1 MKITKKYLRQVIRE
15 ELDLALIEEGLGTKY
30 MKFARH
36 GVEGRS
42 GKEIDGMAN
51 YVNALHN
58 ALQQGQVT
66 SGVVELLGEP
76 YVQPTTRL
84 HKNPSILANPADVGL
99 EGASEGDPLPD
110 QAKKSFAR
118 EIRRRDQQFQ
128 GEDWSGFDPESYP
141 GKRAGEAWEEV
152 KKQYFDSR
160 IQETRRRS
168 GKMMHSKRSRR

>member
-1 MKITKKYLRQVIRE
+1 MKITKKYLKQVIRE
-15 ELDLALIEEGLGTKY
+15 ELNLALIEEGLGTKY
-30 MKFARH
+30 MKFVQHSVA
-36 GVEGRS
+36 GRS
-42 GKEIDGMAN
+42 GKEIDGVAN

-76 YVQPTTRL
+76 HIQPTTRL
-84 HKNPSILANPADVGL
+84 YKNPSILANPADVGL

-110 QAKKSFAR
+110 QAKKEFAR
-118 EIRRRDQQFQ
+118 EIRRQDGYIQKL
-128 GEDWSGFDPESYP
+128 DDDAAS
-141 GKRAGEAWEEV
+141 AEV

-160 IQETRRRS
+160 IRETRRRS